1 MYIATIDTGTTNSRV
16 KIWYD
21 GKVLTSSH
29 VEVGVRD
36 TGITGSKD
44 KLKKGVRDA
53 IDLALN
59 KANMTCDD
67 IGLFLA
73 SGMITSNVG
82 LFEVPH
88 VFAPAGVAE
97 LAEHMVSAVIQEVV
111 DQPIWFVPGVKNNIN
126 HVTIENC
133 EAMDIM
139 RGEEVETLG
148 LLDHLNLS
156 GPALLVLPGSHSKF
170 VRVDR
175 NSRISGCLTTLAG
188 ELLSVLTTDTILSS
202 SLEKSFA
209 QTLDPEMVLSG
220 AEYVRKNGLTRTC
233 FTVRILDQ
241 FTDSSLNG
249 KANFLTG
256 AILANDLSAVMSSS
270 AMGDCRKLP
279 VIIGGSNIM
288 AGIFEILLRHD
299 DYFQGDIITVDS
311 DIMKDKAG
319 YGAILAAQ
327 SRGLCT

>member
-1 MYIATIDTGTTNSRV
+1 MYIATIDTGTTNTRV
-16 KIWYD
+16 KLWQE

-29 VEVGVRD
+29 VGVGVRD
-36 TGITGSKD
+36 TGITDSKD
-44 KLKKGVRDA
+44 KLKKGVKDA

-59 KANMTCDD
+59 KANLTHHD
-67 IGLFLA
+67 IELYLA

-97 LAEHMVSAVIQEVV
+97 LAEQMVSATIKEVL
-111 DQPIWFVPGVKNNIN
+111 DQPIWFVPGVKNNIQEIT
-126 HVTIENC
+126 VENC

-139 RGEEVETLG
+139 RGEEVETIG
-148 LLDHLNLS
+148 LLDHLNIS

-175 NSRISGCLTTLAG
+175 SSRITGSMTTLAG
-188 ELLSVLTTDTILSS
+188 ELLSVLTTDTILAS

-209 QTLDPEMVLSG
+209 KNLDPEMALRG
-220 AEYVRKNGLTRTC
+220 AEYARKYGLTRTC
-233 FTVRILDQ
+233 FTVRLLDQ

-249 KANFLTG
+249 KANFLAG
-256 AILANDLSAVMSSS
+256 AIVSTDLLVVKNSS
-270 AMGDCRKLP
+270 AMGDCRELP
-279 VIIGGSNIM
+279 VIMGGSNIM
-288 AGIFEILLRHD
+288 SGIFETLIHQD
-299 DYFQGDIITVDS
+299 DYFNGDLITVDS

-319 YGAILAAQ
+319 YGAILVAR